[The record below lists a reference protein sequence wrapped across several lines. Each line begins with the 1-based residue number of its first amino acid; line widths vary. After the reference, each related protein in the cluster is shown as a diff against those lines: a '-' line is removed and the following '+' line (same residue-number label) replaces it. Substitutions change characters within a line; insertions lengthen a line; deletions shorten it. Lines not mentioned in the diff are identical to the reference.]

1 MSTPEPSP
9 RIDENLTA
17 YLDGEL
23 NEAVTKEIESTLADS
38 AQTRQRV
45 DSLISTW
52 EMLDLLPRARASED
66 FTERTMSCVSIPEAA
81 TQRLP
86 VAWSK
91 NGWSKTTRRGAAL
104 AVGAAGLVLA
114 AGLGFLATNRWVP
127 NESDRLVRDLPLI
140 ENLDL
145 YTEIDNVEFLKELQ
159 QSGLF
164 DDEQE

>member
-1 MSTPEPSP
+1 MSEPELSP
-9 RIDENLTA
+9 RLEENLTA

-38 AQTRQRV
+38 APTRQRV

-81 TQRLP
+81 TQRLA
-86 VAWSK
+86 VDWS
-91 NGWSKTTRRGAAL
+91 NQGRRGAAF
-104 AVGAAGLVLA
+104 AVWAAGLVLA
-114 AGLGFLATNRWVP
+114 AGFGFLATNRWVP

-145 YTEIDNVEFLKELQ
+145 YTEVDNVEFLKELQ